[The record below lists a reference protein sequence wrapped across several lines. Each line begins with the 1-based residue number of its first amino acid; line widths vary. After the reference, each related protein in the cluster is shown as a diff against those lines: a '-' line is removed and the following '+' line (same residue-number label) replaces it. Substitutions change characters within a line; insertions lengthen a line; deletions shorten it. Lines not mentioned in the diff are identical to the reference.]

1 MNVYFN
7 TSLTLSGTPEVIVD
21 ACCIY
26 YGCLL
31 HLAVASAMVVECIT
45 TAASTMPVAS
55 TVSAAFTMAAA
66 SINGCCIYAMAV
78 ASSMDVASTST
89 MAFASMSWMLHI
101 LTLKYTY
108 IQIRIE
114 RNRTESNGIERNRT
128 ESNGI
133 ERNRTE

>member
-1 MNVYFN
+1 MNVYLR
-7 TSLTLSGTPEVIVD
+7 TISDLLRKPEVIVD

-31 HLAVASAMVVECIT
+31 HLSVASAMVVECIT
-45 TAASTMPVAS
+45 TAASTMPVAF
-55 TVSAAFTMAAA
+55 TASAASTMAAA

-101 LTLKYTY
+101 LILKYSY
-108 IQIRIE
+108 VQISLERNRTESNGIK

-128 ESNGI
+128 E
-133 ERNRTE
+133 